1 MGQSGE
7 WGEDNILYSHQLT
20 GNEVLYFSS
29 NSNSSILLLLR
40 QSNTS
45 QHCGTPSIHLRLN
58 VFSELFFIQ
67 LTTYA
72 SNSTQ
77 SSSVKVTKCTTYNHH
92 KVIMTRPHIHKLTS
106 YNKIRNNHWN
116 VLHHTSQVTEV

>member
-7 WGEDNILYSHQLT
+7 WGEGSGEDNILYIIITLT
-20 GNEVLYFSS
+20 GNEVLGFSS
-29 NSNSSILLLLR
+29 NSNSSISLLLR

-45 QHCGTPSIHLRLN
+45 QHCGTPSINLRQS

-67 LTTYA
+67 LTTHA

-77 SSSVKVTKCTTYNHH
+77 SASTKSYKIYYVQSHTTRLSELDL
-92 KVIMTRPHIHKLTS
+92 ILTS
-106 YNKIRNNHWN
+106 
-116 VLHHTSQVTEV
+116 